1 MKRAFQTGLT
11 LGALLFACALTA
23 AQTPPQQPPGAPGAP
38 GRQGR
43 GGPPQPEPTNLQ
55 VFPKDMTRA
64 QIVPIMMG
72 WTQALGVRCDH
83 CHIDEGRGGR
93 QDFAADDKAPKK
105 TARVMMR
112 MTGDV
117 NAKLKSELTGSH
129 GVQVQCVTCHRGV
142 PIPKQ
147 LGDILADTTTEKG
160 MAAAVDQYRDLRKKY
175 YGASAYDFSDNG
187 LITMAMRLRQA
198 AKPDE
203 ALQWLQL
210 NVEFNPKSART
221 YLLMAQIQNQKGDKD
236 AAIKSAEKAVEAE
249 PDNQQAK
256 QMLQQLKGGL

>member
-1 MKRAFQTGLT
+1 MTRACPT
-11 LGALLFACALTA
+11 ALIVSAVLVAGSIAF
-23 AQTPPQQPPGAPGAP
+23 AQTPPQQPPGAP

-72 WTQALGVRCDH
+72 WTQALGVRCDY

-93 QDFAADDKAPKK
+93 QDFAADEKAPKK
-105 TARVMMR
+105 TARVMLR
-112 MTGDV
+112 MAIDI
-117 NAKLKSELTGSH
+117 NNKLKTELTNSH
-129 GVQVQCVTCHRGV
+129 GVQVGCVTCHRGV
-142 PIPKQ
+142 AIPKQ
-147 LGDILADTTTEKG
+147 IADILADTAAEKG
-160 MAAAVDQYRDLRKKY
+160 IPAAMDQYRDLRKRY
-175 YGASAYDFSDNG
+175 YGSSAYDFSDNP
-187 LITMAMRLRQA
+187 LITLALRQRQ

-210 NVEFNPKSART
+210 SVEANPKSARS

-236 AAIKSAEKAVEAE
+236 AAIKSAEKALEAE
-249 PDNQQAK
+249 PDNPQVK
-256 QMLQQLKGGL
+256 QLLQQLRGGH

>member
-1 MKRAFQTGLT
+1 MKRAFQTVLT
-11 LGALLFACALTA
+11 LSTLLFACAVAA
-23 AQTPPQQPPGAPGAP
+23 AQTPPQQPPGAP

-55 VFPKDMTRA
+55 VFPKDTTRA
-64 QIVPIMMG
+64 QIVPIMQG

-93 QDFAADDKAPKK
+93 QDYAADEKAPKK
-105 TARVMMR
+105 TARVMLR
-112 MTGDV
+112 MAMDI
-117 NAKLKSELTGSH
+117 NNKLKTELTKANV
-129 GVQVQCVTCHRGV
+129 VQVQCVTCHRGV
-142 PIPKQ
+142 PIPRQ
-147 LGDILADTTTEKG
+147 LADIVAETTADKG
-160 MAAAVDQYRDLRKKY
+160 VPAAIDQYRDLRKRY
-175 YGASAYDFSDNG
+175 YGASAYDFSENG
-187 LITMAMRLRQA
+187 LITLALRQRQ

-210 NVEFNPKSART
+210 NVEFNPKSARS
-221 YLLMAQIQNQKGDKD
+221 YLMMAQIQNQKGDKD

-256 QMLQQLKGGL
+256 QLLQQLKGGV